1 MNYFGGQETP
11 TFDKSKWHYGR
22 YAEKKPLAIQIDL
35 SKVTVHGKPMN
46 NRSLFPRRSAR
57 SVPLEWVRQQN
68 EFPKVRLSVEP
79 KKLTPDDLLREAIK
93 DDPITEM
100 VKLMTQRY
108 NVEQSIKKL
117 LPKMTKDEVT
127 EVYHTLYRIAQE
139 VNEREEQK

>member
-11 TFDKSKWHYGR
+11 TFDKSKWHCGT

-35 SKVTVHGKPMN
+35 SRVTVHGEPMN
-46 NRSLFPRRSAR
+46 NRSLFPRRSSR

-68 EFPKVRLSVEP
+68 ESPRVRLNIEP
-79 KKLTPDDLLREAIK
+79 KKLTPDDLLREALK
-93 DDPITEM
+93 DDPIAEM
-100 VKLMTQRY
+100 AKLMTQRY

-127 EVYHTLYRIAQE
+127 EVYHTLYRIALK
-139 VNEREEQK
+139 VNERES

>member
-1 MNYFGGQETP
+1 
-11 TFDKSKWHYGR
+11 
-22 YAEKKPLAIQIDL
+22 
-35 SKVTVHGKPMN
+35 MN

-68 EFPKVRLSVEP
+68 EFPRVRLSVEP

-100 VKLMTQRY
+100 VKLMVQRH

-117 LPKMTKDEVT
+117 LPKMTRNEVS
-127 EVYHTLYRIAQE
+127 EVYHTLYRIAQK
-139 VNEREEQK
+139 VNEREELK